1 MNGSRSCAAGTQE
14 AAAAVDALGRA
25 AAFEVCSAVLGS
37 LPAMAALTARQALP
51 PILQGLLPLPA
62 PVTFLSR

>member
-1 MNGSRSCAAGTQE
+1 M
-14 AAAAVDALGRA
+14 DALGRA